1 MRAYIVLED
10 GFHVEGE
17 AFVGDGEVYGEVV
30 FNTALT
36 GYQEVLTDP
45 SYTGQVV
52 VFAYPLIGSYGVN
65 PEDVESVR
73 IAPSALIVRE
83 YVPHP
88 SNRRSTMSLAAW
100 LEGSGVLG
108 VHQVDTR
115 ALVRHLRRHGAL
127 KGVVTTRGNDLD
139 ALARKAAA
147 APGVVG
153 QDLVRTVSCRRPY
166 EYARGT
172 RCHVAVLDCGVK
184 ASILATLAG
193 LGCRVTVLP
202 ASTPA
207 DAVRALQPDALVLS
221 NGPGDPR
228 CLSYVA
234 ETAGALLG
242 KVPMLGICLGHE
254 ILALAA
260 GLEVYKLK
268 FGHHG
273 TNHPVQDL
281 ATGKVEVT
289 SQNHGFA
296 VATPGNADAFTVRRP
311 EREVRG
317 VVTHRSLYDGTVEG
331 LAFPDLRAYSFQYH
345 PEAGPGPHDAR
356 CHFARFLERI
366 GA

>member
-1 MRAYIVLED
+1 M
-10 GFHVEGE
+10 
-17 AFVGDGEVYGEVV
+17 
-30 FNTALT
+30 
-36 GYQEVLTDP
+36 
-45 SYTGQVV
+45 
-52 VFAYPLIGSYGVN
+52 
-65 PEDVESVR
+65 
-73 IAPSALIVRE
+73 
-83 YVPHP
+83 
-88 SNRRSTMSLAAW
+88 
-100 LEGSGVLG
+100 LG

-153 QDLVRTVSCRRPY
+153 QDLVRTVSCPQPY

-207 DAVRALQPDALVLS
+207 DAVRALQPDAS
-221 NGPGDPR
+221 CSPTARAIPGASRMWPR
-228 CLSYVA
+228 PPAPCSA
-234 ETAGALLG
+234 

-254 ILALAA
+254 ILALAR
-260 GLEVYKLK
+260 GSK
-268 FGHHG
+268 FTSSSPG
-273 TNHPVQDL
+273 TTARTTRCRTWPRV
-281 ATGKVEVT
+281 KSR
-289 SQNHGFA
+289 SQA
-296 VATPGNADAFTVRRP
+296 KTTVCSGNAGNTDAFTVRRP